1 MGYQILFSLITHNGG
16 GGESKLAKAACIGSL
31 TPHFVKDDYVTPER
45 VCSTAHAYQE
55 LLAAS
60 GSAFV
65 RNACRSFTV
74 KALAVLRWS
83 CTGVRGYVLAVM
95 VVMAVATAA
104 ASARREAVFQLPCQ
118 PGESNL
124 SAVPVAPVSSSR
136 LLAHTLPTQGSTNS
150 AGSVNSNTVGAVNRN
165 TQKKS
170 QAKIN
175 LCNKCLQCISHLARC
190 WRWWWWR

>member
-16 GGESKLAKAACIGSL
+16 GGESKVAKVACIGSL

-95 VVMAVATAA
+95 AMLWLCYVCCYGCCTSQERINA
-104 ASARREAVFQLPCQ
+104 
-118 PGESNL
+118 
-124 SAVPVAPVSSSR
+124 SAVPTAPHIFFQP
-136 LLAHTLPTQGSTNS
+136 LILHLAHHGFSEQY
-150 AGSVNSNTVGAVNRN
+150 A
-165 TQKKS
+165 Q
-170 QAKIN
+170 
-175 LCNKCLQCISHLARC
+175 
-190 WRWWWWR
+190 